1 MQVRLEPA
9 SWLARLLAARL
20 RAVSRQDKDLVHPHV
35 KMLLDLQKVDQE
47 ISSLTKDIDLLPAE
61 EQKRKRRLDALDL
74 ALAEKRARQQKTDLD
89 SRALD
94 KAVRGSDDEIKRLNE
109 RLNIVRNNA
118 EYQATLFQIEAVRK
132 DRDVTQDECLKLLE
146 SLEAQKAE
154 VATAQAAADEER
166 KVFESFLVE
175 AEKLRASRAG
185 AIGVARERR
194 KAMVDGVPFEL
205 LREYEGLY
213 KTRER
218 LAVVLVQASFC
229 QGCYNKITMN
239 DTARLLGGTTV
250 VRCGSC
256 QRIIYI
262 G

>member
-1 MQVRLEPA
+1 MH
-9 SWLARLLAARL
+9 S
-20 RAVSRQDKDLVHPHV
+20 HV
-35 KMLLDLQKVDQE
+35 KKLLELQKVDQE
-47 ISSLTKDIDLLPAE
+47 ISSLTRDIDALPAE
-61 EQKRKRRLDALDL
+61 EAKRKKRLDELERTFTERRLRL
-74 ALAEKRARQQKTDLD
+74 QKTELD

-146 SLEAQKAE
+146 AVEGLRGE
-154 VATAQAAADEER
+154 TAAAETAYNEEK
-166 KVFESFLVE
+166 KVYDGFLVE
-175 AEKLRASRAG
+175 AEKLRKSRAG
-185 AIGVARERR
+185 GIQEARQRR
-194 KAMVDGVPFEL
+194 QAYTDGIPAEL
-205 LREYEGLY
+205 LREYDGLY

-218 LAVVLVQASFC
+218 MAVCPVQDSFC

-239 DTARLLGGTTV
+239 DTARLLGGSVV

-256 QRIIYI
+256 QRILYLAK
-262 G
+262 